1 MVTKTKKRT
10 SRKQRE
16 RRGFWFPVLI
26 LCLLIIG
33 GAFWAYKSG
42 LFDKLT
48 KDTEDKEIVA
58 DTKNINTAELGNNV
72 ENKGSEAGE
81 TDYGSSFKNQAEAA
95 SKEQE
100 VPKNEAGLKIAEV
113 YIANAGVDTQN
124 GQVYAS
130 GVITNVV
137 NNTGN
142 CTYTFSNGSETIT
155 ETSEVLPSPKETIC
169 ANVNLDKSRFASGSW
184 SVTLNFKSDYAEGTS
199 DATTFTIQ

>member
-1 MVTKTKKRT
+1 MVTKTKKKQ

-16 RRGFWFPVLI
+16 RRGFWLPVLI
-26 LCLLIIG
+26 LCLIVAG
-33 GAFWAYKSG
+33 VAFWGYKSG
-42 LFDKLT
+42 WFT
-48 KDTEDKEIVA
+48 KKNNSEETIVA
-58 DTKNINTAELGNNV
+58 DTKNINTAELGKDV
-72 ENKGSEAGE
+72 KNKSSESGE

-100 VPKNEAGLKIAEV
+100 VTKNDAGLKIAEV
-113 YIANAGVDTQN
+113 YVSGGYDIQN

-137 NNTGN
+137 NNTGT

-155 ETSEVLPSPKETIC
+155 ETSEVLPSPKETVC
-169 ANVNLDKSRFASGSW
+169 ASVNLDRSRFASGSW
-184 SVTLNFKSDYAEGTS
+184 SVTLNFNSEYAEGTS

>member
-1 MVTKTKKRT
+1 MVKKTNRKT
-10 SRKQRE
+10 SRQQRE
-16 RRGFWFPVLI
+16 RRGFWLPVLI
-26 LCLLIIG
+26 LCLLVLG
-33 GAFWAYKSG
+33 GAFWAYKAG
-42 LFDKLT
+42 LFNKLSDDK
-48 KDTEDKEIVA
+48 EEEIVA

-72 ENKGSEAGE
+72 ENTSSESQE
-81 TDYGSSFKNQAEAA
+81 NDYGSSFKNQAEAA
-95 SKEQE
+95 SQEQE

-113 YIANAGVDTQN
+113 YIANAGVDIQN
-124 GQVYAS
+124 GQVFAS

-137 NNTGN
+137 NNTGV
-142 CTYTFSNGSETIT
+142 CTYTFTNGSETIT

>member
-1 MVTKTKKRT
+1 MVTKTKRKT
-10 SRKQRE
+10 SRQQRE

-26 LCLLIIG
+26 LCLLVLG

-42 LFDKLT
+42 LFNKLSNDK
-48 KDTEDKEIVA
+48 KDEEIVA
-58 DTKNINTAELGNNV
+58 DTKNINTAELDNNV
-72 ENKGSEAGE
+72 ENKSAESKE

-100 VPKNEAGLKIAEV
+100 VAKNEAGLKIAEV
-113 YIANAGVDTQN
+113 YVANAGVDTQN

-137 NNTGN
+137 NNTGV
-142 CTYTFSNGSETIT
+142 CTYTFTNGSDTIT

-169 ANVNLDKSRFASGSW
+169 ANVNLDKNRFTSGSW